1 MSKPQN
7 KCFDWGYFSLWKSN
21 YDEKCKINIP
31 DTVLNNNIIKQIFIK
46 NFSFNRW
53 IFTSKSGDVVKRKD
67 ISVKSIKEKFNKLS
81 NTESVCMIR
90 RVDGVSIINK
100 NTFSTFIDNWNVSLN
115 GVTALQSYVGGNEN
129 DSQIYYNE
137 YYIVNDLGKIVTNTI
152 KTNTFELIEDPTIV
166 FF

>member
-1 MSKPQN
+1 
-7 KCFDWGYFSLWKSN
+7 
-21 YDEKCKINIP
+21 
-31 DTVLNNNIIKQIFIK
+31 
-46 NFSFNRW
+46 
-53 IFTSKSGDVVKRKD
+53 
-67 ISVKSIKEKFNKLS
+67 
-81 NTESVCMIR
+81 MIR